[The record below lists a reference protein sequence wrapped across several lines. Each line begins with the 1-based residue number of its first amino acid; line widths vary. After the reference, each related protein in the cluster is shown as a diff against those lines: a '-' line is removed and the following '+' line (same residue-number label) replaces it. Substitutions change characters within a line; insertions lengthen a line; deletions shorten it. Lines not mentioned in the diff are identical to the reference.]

1 MTITQRYFFKPDD
14 LQRALLALDM
24 FETPVDGYIRAVY
37 TRQRDVPW
45 KYCIGVCVLGQVA
58 GDDLREVYTTFAFI
72 SQTLRGVTVRNLLES
87 LTGDTGIRV
96 APDLPPLHLT
106 ASPSNWREE
115 IVPSHATASSLPARR
130 FKISL
135 EANAVFAND
144 QLIDFSLPYRPS
156 ADRYVKEFLRMKPQD
171 SIDGQRGEFTIEVPE
186 RRGAIRMSDGRLSI
200 HHPAVPLRLLG
211 EIDGRPVDL
220 KSDDVLEID
229 HENVRHVELW
239 LLTQNS
245 EIVDYVS
252 ATHWPYKYSI
262 TPKEAEQ
269 EQMLLELIR
278 HGESET
284 CEFKPY
290 IDLDHEKAPE
300 LEKTVCAFANQRGGT
315 LFIGITDEGDIVGLA
330 RDLTKR
336 PDDLDRAIAEYE
348 KDVCKRLRET
358 LKDNQCFKSR
368 IATVAG
374 TRLIVV
380 EVEPSSEVNFI
391 VKSELAQM
399 AYIRHG
405 ATSTRMS
412 PPEIGAKGG
421 DNADA
426 QSILRNAVFSQ

>member
-37 TRQRDVPW
+37 TRQQDVPW

-115 IVPSHATASSLPARR
+115 IVPSHATASSLPAWR

-200 HHPAVPLRLLG
+200 LLRVNQ
-211 EIDGRPVDL
+211 DGKRD
-220 KSDDVLEID
+220 
-229 HENVRHVELW
+229 
-239 LLTQNS
+239 
-245 EIVDYVS
+245 
-252 ATHWPYKYSI
+252 
-262 TPKEAEQ
+262 
-269 EQMLLELIR
+269 
-278 HGESET
+278 
-284 CEFKPY
+284 
-290 IDLDHEKAPE
+290 
-300 LEKTVCAFANQRGGT
+300 NQDGKFLRG
-315 LFIGITDEGDIVGLA
+315 LFSRVLA
-330 RDLTKR
+330 R
-336 PDDLDRAIAEYE
+336 
-348 KDVCKRLRET
+348 
-358 LKDNQCFKSR
+358 N
-368 IATVAG
+368 
-374 TRLIVV
+374 
-380 EVEPSSEVNFI
+380 
-391 VKSELAQM
+391 
-399 AYIRHG
+399 
-405 ATSTRMS
+405 
-412 PPEIGAKGG
+412 
-421 DNADA
+421 
-426 QSILRNAVFSQ
+426 

>member
-24 FETPVDGYIRAVY
+24 YETPVDGYIRAVY
-37 TRQRDVPW
+37 TRQQDAPW
-45 KYCIGVCVLGQVA
+45 KYCIGVCVLGQNA
-58 GDDLREVYTTFAFI
+58 GDDLREVYTAFAFI
-72 SQTLRGVTVRNLLES
+72 SQTLRGVTARRLLES
-87 LTGDTGIRV
+87 LTGDSGIIV
-96 APDLPPLHLT
+96 APDFPPLRLA

-115 IVPSHATASSLPARR
+115 IVPGHATASGLPARR
-130 FKISL
+130 FKIAI
-135 EANAVFAND
+135 ETNAVFAND
-144 QLIDFSLPYRPS
+144 QLIDFSLPYRAS
-156 ADRYVKEFLRMKPQD
+156 ADRYAKEFLGLKPQD
-171 SIDGQRGEFTIEVPE
+171 SLDGQKGEFTVEVPE
-186 RRGAIRMSDGRLSI
+186 RRGAIRMSNDRLSI

-211 EIDGRPVDL
+211 EVDGTPVDL

-229 HENVRHVELW
+229 DENIRNVELW
-239 LLTQNS
+239 LLTENS

-269 EQMLLELIR
+269 EQLLLELIR

-290 IDLDHEKAPE
+290 IDLHHEKAPE

-380 EVEPSSEVNFI
+380 EVEPSSEVNFF
-391 VKSELAQM
+391 VKSELAQT